1 MRKLYGVAGI
11 DEAGRGPLAGP
22 VVAAAVVLP
31 RGFDTSEIDDSK
43 VLTRAKREELA
54 LRIQEKAQ
62 WSVAV
67 VDIDE
72 IDRLNIL
79 WATMRAMEIALSGL
93 EQCPERVVVDGN
105 RLPPGFI
112 ENPALDAKAI
122 VDGDAK
128 VACIAAASII
138 AKTTRDRLMT
148 DYSDTYPG
156 YGFAKHFGY
165 ATPEHLAAI
174 RDLGPCD
181 LHRRSF
187 SPVREMLLQPCL
199 IFDS

>member
-43 VLTRAKREELA
+43 VLTRSKRDELA

-67 VDIDE
+67 VDVDE

-93 EQCPERVVVDGN
+93 EKCPDRVVVDGN

-112 ENPALDAKAI
+112 ENPALEAKAI

-148 DYSDTYPG
+148 EYAESYPG

-165 ATPEHLAAI
+165 ATPEHLVAI
-174 RDLGPCD
+174 RELGPCD

>member
-43 VLTRAKREELA
+43 VLTRSKRDELA
-54 LRIQEKAQ
+54 IRIQEKAQ

-67 VDIDE
+67 VAVDE

-93 EQCPERVVVDGN
+93 ERCPERVVVDGN

-112 ENPALDAKAI
+112 ENPTLEAKAI

-148 DYSDTYPG
+148 DHAESYPG

-199 IFDS
+199 IFDN